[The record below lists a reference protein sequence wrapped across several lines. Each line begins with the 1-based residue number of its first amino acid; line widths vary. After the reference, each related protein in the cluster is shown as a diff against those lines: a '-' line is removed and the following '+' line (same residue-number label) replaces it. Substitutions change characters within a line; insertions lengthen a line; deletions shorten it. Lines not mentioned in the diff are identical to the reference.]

1 MSEYYNTNKIYS
13 INDIIIPEF
22 AFILL
27 WSKRRWGKSVLCK
40 NLLKKI
46 TTDYDIDAIIVFS
59 RTAMLTKDFDFIE
72 KQYIYDYDETAE
84 IKIKKIIEYQKKN
97 IKSGKIKNIIIVF
110 DDITL
115 HRENHEISWL
125 ASLGR
130 HLKIFVIMS
139 CQHAKKV
146 VTT

>member
-1 MSEYYNTNKIYS
+1 
-13 INDIIIPEF
+13 
-22 AFILL
+22 
-27 WSKRRWGKSVLCK
+27 
-40 NLLKKI
+40 LKKI

-115 HRENHEISWL
+115 HRENHEIS
-125 ASLGR
+125 
-130 HLKIFVIMS
+130 
-139 CQHAKKV
+139 
-146 VTT
+146 

>member
-1 MSEYYNTNKIYS
+1 MNEYYNTNIQWIDS
-13 INDIIIPEF
+13 ITIPDY

-27 WSKRRWGKSVLCK
+27 WSKRRWGKWVLCR

-46 TTDYDIDAIIVFS
+46 TTDFDIDAIIVFW
-59 RTAMLTKDFDFIE
+59 RTAALTKDFDFIE
-72 KQYIYDYDETAE
+72 QQYIYDYDETAE
-84 IKIKKIIEYQKKN
+84 SKIKKIIEYQKKN
-97 IKSGKIKNIIIVF
+97 IKSGKTKNIIILF

-115 HRENHEISWL
+115 YKENHQISNL

-139 CQHAKKV
+139 CQHAKKIV
-146 VTT
+146 ST